1 MPAIICHVDMD
12 AFFASVEMR
21 SDPRLLGRPMVVGG
35 GPGLRGVVTT
45 ASYPA
50 RRFGV
55 RSGMPLFQAFS
66 LCPELIVVPVDPAK
80 YIYESLRVLAVLDR
94 LSPRVEAASIDE
106 AYVAFPEAGLDR
118 WVDVATQEGGRIKQ
132 GIRRACGL
140 TASVGIA
147 VNRLQAKMATGL
159 NKPDGLTAVKP
170 GTFLDTFADALVSA
184 IPGVGPRTTQTLFE
198 AGIRTIG
205 DLASRPPGSLPGTFG
220 RWGAML
226 QGQARGEDPRG
237 SIAIGETFNA
247 KSASHEITFARDV
260 GDPRELRATIWML
273 ADRVSRRLRRQ
284 ELEVRTVA
292 VRFKIGQRR
301 SSRQHRMDIATDDPR
316 TLAREAWDL
325 LEASRSGRALRL
337 VGVAGSG
344 LESKRQGALPF
355 PWEQKHRRLLET
367 GDRLRDRF
375 GEDAVLPG
383 GMFYTES
390 EEGSTR
396 W

>member
-1 MPAIICHVDMD
+1 MAAMICHVDMD

-21 SDPRLLGRPMVVGG
+21 SDPRLVGQPMVVGG

-55 RSGMPLFQAFS
+55 RSGMPLFQALS
-66 LCPELIVVPVDPAK
+66 LCPELIVVPVDPSK

-94 LSPRVEAASIDE
+94 LFPKVEAASIDE
-106 AYVAFPEAGLDR
+106 AYVALPDAPPDR
-118 WVDVATQEGGRIKQ
+118 WLEIAVREGGRMKQ
-132 GIRRACGL
+132 AIQQTCHL

-147 VNRLQAKMATGL
+147 INRLQAKMATAR
-159 NKPDGLTAVKP
+159 NKPDGLTAVEP
-170 GTFLDTFADALVSA
+170 GRFLAMFSESPVST
-184 IPGVGPRTTQTLFE
+184 IPGVGPRTTE
-198 AGIRTIG
+198 ALQAIGIRTIR
-205 DLASRPPGSLPGTFG
+205 DLASSEARHVRGTFG

-226 QGQARGEDPRG
+226 QAEARGEDPRYAT
-237 SIAIGETFNA
+237 AIGEDIEA

-260 GDPRELRATIWML
+260 GDKTELRATIWML

-284 ELEVRTVA
+284 DLVARTVA
-292 VRFKIGQRR
+292 VRFKIRRRR
-301 SSRQHRMDIATDDPR
+301 SSRQRRLDVATDDPR
-316 TLAREAWDL
+316 TLAREAWGL
-325 LEASRSGRALRL
+325 LEGSRSGRALRL
-337 VGVAGSG
+337 VGVAGAG
-344 LESKRQGALPF
+344 LESRRQGTLPF
-355 PWEQKHRRLLET
+355 IEDLKHRRLLEM

-383 GMFYTES
+383 GMFFS
-390 EEGSTR
+390 EGSDP